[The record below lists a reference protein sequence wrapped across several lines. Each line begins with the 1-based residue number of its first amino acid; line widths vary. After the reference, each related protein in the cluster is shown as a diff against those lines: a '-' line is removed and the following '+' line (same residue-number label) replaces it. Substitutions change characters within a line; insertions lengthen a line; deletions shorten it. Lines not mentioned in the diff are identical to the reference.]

1 MATAV
6 AAMHDAEGRE
16 IGSEPRLG
24 FLVASLHVDYVKRTL
39 IGAVVE
45 LRAAFAEWDR
55 RKVRV
60 RTDLFGVED
69 RCARAEVL
77 VVRVTEAKILGAA

>member
-16 IGSEPRLG
+16 IGSKPLLG
-24 FLVASLHVDYVKRTL
+24 FLVASPHVDYVKRTP
-39 IGAVVE
+39 IGAVLE
-45 LRAAFAEWDR
+45 LRAAVAEWDR
-55 RKVRV
+55 RKVHV
-60 RTDLFGVED
+60 RTDLFAVED

-77 VVRVTEAKILGAA
+77 VVQVTEAKMPGAG